1 MNIFEQ
7 QAAHE
12 KKKALREQMVI
23 NSLDV
28 VIGALNDFVT
38 FCVYWCHFEWE
49 INLIS
54 KYFKKLEIDQLMKN
68 KEHMSNYANEMHE
81 QGDDIVTPWCVK
93 KFLDG
98 GYATMANNLYE
109 RFKPKNPDMVTNRIK
124 KEREKAVVRLEKDKN
139 KDVMYSIVKKQNFYI
154 QSEHRTMYSELN
166 VIYEI
171 IQDNYTV
178 ALKLIKDKKHRT
190 FLKRIV
196 TMMEKFLKV
205 ELSEY
210 LIYMSDFYK
219 KDIDVKKPKK
229 IKKKKVKIKKEFFI
243 LGEKVNQKKFKK
255 ELQFYKDKE
264 EYSITNNEV
273 RAV

>member
-171 IQDNYTV
+171 IQDNYKV
-178 ALKLIKDKKHRT
+178 ALTLIKDKKHRT

-273 RAV
+273 RAI